1 MDEEN
6 IATLERKR
14 RNVVPLKD
22 FIDEARGVLDI
33 QHYLNE
39 ASIQTSLSASSLE
52 DAALALVPEN
62 VDDLSPEDLL
72 KDVLFSPNGQ
82 LKMTKSNY
90 EIGRSLV
97 SFAYQTDLA
106 NNLPSEKNSMS
117 KMVDDFV
124 AKVKAEEPTEF
135 ELPDI
140 PGVEPVPLYHLGR
153 GLWGDIKRR
162 ARWYLSDYVDGVN
175 NVKSVSKSISA
186 TVFLFFACLLPSI
199 AFGSLNAGATRGA
212 ITVQKTIMAQAFGGL
227 FFALFSGQPIVILL
241 TTAPLALYISIIQD
255 LADRYDYDFLSFY
268 GAVGIM
274 NVVFILIYVM
284 INLSKL
290 MKYSTR
296 SIEEVFGLF
305 ITCAFCKDALKHISE
320 FFDEYYYSPM
330 INITGQSGPQNDPNT
345 VPTSCVL
352 STNGSIPD
360 SCPQIIESYD
370 LVASRDKAL
379 LALILAIAT
388 AWFGLQ
394 ITSFRKSPYL
404 LGWMRELIADYALAL
419 SVIVFSLIGSIGFKE
434 IKLESFG
441 YGDLKL
447 EFTSGIAD
455 LPGSAWGWATLLGF
469 CLSLLFFM
477 DQNISA
483 ALVNTPANKL
493 KKGAA
498 YHLDLLVVALIN
510 IPLSLFGLPWIHG
523 ALPHSPLHARALA
536 DITEKVE
543 EGHVTETVDFVRESR
558 ISGILAHILIGFS
571 LFAIPTPLTSIPK
584 PVLDGLFLFLGLS
597 GLAGSQL
604 WERML
609 LIVTEQSAYPP
620 NHYIRRVPQKSIH
633 LFTLCQFILLVILG
647 VIGFYPYPY
656 LKMIFPI
663 IILLLMPARHFVIP
677 KIVPEKYL
685 QAMDG
690 AH

>member
-1 MDEEN
+1 
-6 IATLERKR
+6 
-14 RNVVPLKD
+14 
-22 FIDEARGVLDI
+22 
-33 QHYLNE
+33 
-39 ASIQTSLSASSLE
+39 
-52 DAALALVPEN
+52 
-62 VDDLSPEDLL
+62 
-72 KDVLFSPNGQ
+72 
-82 LKMTKSNY
+82 MTKSNY

-97 SFAYQTDLA
+97 SFAFQTDLA
-106 NNLPSEKNSMS
+106 NNLPSEKISMS

-124 AKVKAEEPTEF
+124 AKVRSEEPTEF

-140 PGVEPVPLYHLGR
+140 PGVEPVPLHHLGR

-162 ARWYLSDYVDGVN
+162 AKWYLSDYVDGLN
-175 NVKSVSKSISA
+175 NMKSVSKSISA

-199 AFGSLNAGATRGA
+199 AFGSLNAGTTRGA
-212 ITVQKTIMAQAFGGL
+212 ITVQKTIIAQSFGGL

-255 LADRYDYDFLSFY
+255 LADRYEYDFLSFY

-290 MKYSTR
+290 MKFSTR

-320 FFDEYYYSPM
+320 FFEDYYKSPS
-330 INITGQSGPQNDPNT
+330 INITGSSGPANDPNT
-345 VPTSCVL
+345 VQTYCVL
-352 STNGSIPD
+352 NSNGSVPD
-360 SCPQIIESYD
+360 SCPQIIDSYD

-394 ITSFRKSPYL
+394 ISSFRKSPYL

-419 SVIVFSLIGSIGFKE
+419 SVIVFSIIGSIGFND
-434 IKLESFG
+434 IKLEKFA
-441 YGDLKL
+441 YVPRAEIKL
-447 EFTSGIAD
+447 EFTSGIVD
-455 LPGSAWGWATLLGF
+455 LPGSAWAWATLLGF

-536 DITEKVE
+536 DVTEKVE

-558 ISGILAHILIGFS
+558 VSGVLAHILIGFS

-609 LIVTEQSAYPP
+609 LIITEQSAYPP

-633 LFTLCQFILLVILG
+633 LFTLCQFLMLLVLG
-647 VIGFYPYPY
+647 IIGFYPYPY
-656 LKMIFPI
+656 LKMVFPI
-663 IILLLMPARHFVIP
+663 IILLLMPARHFLIP
-677 KIVPEKYL
+677 KIVPEKYC
-685 QAMDG
+685 QAMDN
-690 AH
+690 AE